1 MGFGKKLQEK
11 MDRKGI
17 KQIDLVNAVG
27 IPKTTLSS
35 MLSRDNT
42 KVDIDVFLK
51 ICKVL
56 DCSPEDFSE
65 EIISAHEELPVPLRS
80 DEKQLL
86 NLYNSMNEEGKEKAI
101 ERLEEMALLDR
112 YKKRNQ
118 SEMVDEA

>member
-11 MDRKGI
+11 MDGKGI

-86 NLYNSMNEEGKEKAI
+86 NLYNSMNEEGKEKAL
-101 ERLEEMALLDR
+101 ERLEEMTALDR

-118 SEMVDEA
+118 SEMAEEA

>member
-17 KQIDLVNAVG
+17 KQTELAKAVG

-42 KVDIDVFLK
+42 KVDIDVFLR
-51 ICKVL
+51 ICKML
-56 DCSPEDFSE
+56 DCMPEEFSE
-65 EIISAHEELPVPLRS
+65 EIKANVDENIKPLTT

-86 NLYNSMNEEGKEKAI
+86 SLYNSMNEEGKEKAL
-101 ERLEEMALLDR
+101 ERLEEMAAFDR
-112 YKKRNQ
+112 YKKEYQ
-118 SEMVDEA
+118 STLADEA

>member
-65 EIISAHEELPVPLRS
+65 EIISAHEEPQAPLRR

-118 SEMVDEA
+118 SEMAEEA

>member
-65 EIISAHEELPVPLRS
+65 EIISAHEELPAPLRS

-86 NLYNSMNEEGKEKAI
+86 NLYNSMNEEGKEKAL

-118 SEMVDEA
+118 SEMAEEA

>member
-65 EIISAHEELPVPLRS
+65 EIISAHEEPAAPLRH

-86 NLYNSMNEEGKEKAI
+86 NLYNSMNEEGKEKAL

-118 SEMVDEA
+118 SEMAEEA

>member
-118 SEMVDEA
+118 SEMAEEA